1 MKPLCKDC
9 RYWNHRGQIQGTVL
23 GECRRY
29 TKKVIILKDNKFF
42 SLWPTTTAS
51 DWCGEFMAKG
61 LLEEHHVVEPDI
73 EQIIRDIEQS
83 VEVANPTQG

>member
-1 MKPLCKDC
+1 M
-9 RYWNHRGQIQGTVL
+9 
-23 GECRRY
+23 
-29 TKKVIILKDNKFF
+29 IILKDNKFF